1 VDLKRIDTLGLPR
14 DVQKGKE
21 RLAESSRVGFKVAQV
36 VVGDVENWVIEFDE
50 GPALTSVEG

>member
-1 VDLKRIDTLGLPR
+1 M
-14 DVQKGKE
+14 QAGKE

-36 VVGDVENWVIEFDE
+36 VAGDVENWVIEFDE